1 MGCLF
6 SSKQK
11 EDDFNRPLDFEKMK
25 NLCPSCS
32 NTAILFD
39 LHSDNEHIRFNC
51 ECNKSKIEDYNLR
64 DYFEIIKDKSK
75 KDNNQTIETVEY
87 CELCKKFCFKEDSD
101 LHKNHN
107 VQKKN
112 KEQIMKII
120 EGNKNDTNVK
130 NTIIEKCE
138 NICKMIVFNQ
148 IVLNTFENN
157 KYNYFHAKSIIN
169 IANSIL
175 KEKERKIEEIEYVM
189 KDLKKRREDH
199 NEQFVSFSKYSFDII
214 NNELRLK
221 PSDEK
226 EQKEQEELKKQ
237 EDQKR
242 EEFQEKEELERIN
255 KIKNVERICLFPDD
269 KSEPL
274 NSDKVLGDDG
284 FISLS
289 KILFTQLKEIDLAE
303 NKIKEVN
310 CLENMILPYLEYLDM
325 SDNIIEDIKPIADLK
340 CEKLKEICLQNNKI
354 KTIKHFENSYFPDLE
369 LLRVENNKFEKHA
382 EENSIVIKKYKGIII
397 IEAMLPSDF
406 DKKYKTTICSGEK
419 DKKKIE
425 EYKDKLQKEIDD
437 ENNKLKREE
446 EEKKSQENNLKE
458 NENLQANK
466 KEENL
471 KENQKKDKFQI
482 EYDKKIKTVKKIYVY
497 EINYGKLEKILPESV
512 DKFFF
517 ERQKEM
523 LKDLYLTIPKRNK
536 IEKIAL
542 FNCKIEDAS
551 ILAKFP
557 FYNTKSLD
565 LSLNKIKNINFLL
578 KMRTKNLKNLY
589 LNHNKINDIRALTKI
604 TAGKTSIKAL
614 SLNKNNIGSVY
625 EQKRSDLEKLAKKGI
640 DIDIYYMEGDYED
653 DQFSDDEKNQKGKK

>member
-25 NLCPSCS
+25 NLCPDCF

-75 KDNNQTIETVEY
+75 KGKNKTIETVEY
-87 CELCKKFCFKEDSD
+87 CVLCKKFCFKEDSD

-107 VQKKN
+107 VQTKN
-112 KEQIMKII
+112 KEQIMEII
-120 EGNKNDTNVK
+120 KGNKNDTNEISTTSNNGK

-138 NICKMIVFNQ
+138 NICKIIVFNQ

-189 KDLKKRREDH
+189 KDLKKRREEH

-242 EEFQEKEELERIN
+242 QEFQEKEELERIN

-325 SDNIIEDIKPIADLK
+325 SYNIIEDIKPIADLK

-354 KTIKHFENSYFPDLE
+354 KTIKHFENSYFPDLD

-419 DKKKIE
+419 DKKKNRRI
-425 EYKDKLQKEIDD
+425 
-437 ENNKLKREE
+437 
-446 EEKKSQENNLKE
+446 
-458 NENLQANK
+458 
-466 KEENL
+466 
-471 KENQKKDKFQI
+471 
-482 EYDKKIKTVKKIYVY
+482 
-497 EINYGKLEKILPESV
+497 
-512 DKFFF
+512 
-517 ERQKEM
+517 
-523 LKDLYLTIPKRNK
+523 
-536 IEKIAL
+536 
-542 FNCKIEDAS
+542 
-551 ILAKFP
+551 
-557 FYNTKSLD
+557 
-565 LSLNKIKNINFLL
+565 
-578 KMRTKNLKNLY
+578 
-589 LNHNKINDIRALTKI
+589 
-604 TAGKTSIKAL
+604 
-614 SLNKNNIGSVY
+614 
-625 EQKRSDLEKLAKKGI
+625 
-640 DIDIYYMEGDYED
+640 
-653 DQFSDDEKNQKGKK
+653 

>member
-25 NLCPSCS
+25 NLCPGCS

-51 ECNKSKIEDYNLR
+51 ECNKSNIEDYNLR

-107 VQKKN
+107 VQNKN
-112 KEQIMKII
+112 KEQIMEII
-120 EGNKNDTNVK
+120 TGNKNDTNEISTTSNNGK

-221 PSDEK
+221 PSNEK
-226 EQKEQEELKKQ
+226 EQKEQEKLKKQ

-242 EEFQEKEELERIN
+242 EEFQEKEELEMIN

-354 KTIKHFENSYFPDLE
+354 KTIKHFENSYFPDLD

-382 EENSIVIKKYKGIII
+382 EENSKVIKKFKRIII
-397 IEAMLPSDF
+397 IEAMLPIEF
-406 DKKYKTTICSGEK
+406 DKKYDTAICSEKK
-419 DKKKIE
+419 DKKEIKIF
-425 EYKDKLQKEIDD
+425 KANLQKDIDD
-437 ENNKLKREE
+437 ENKKLKE
-446 EEKKSQENNLKE
+446 EEKKKLQENNLKG
-458 NENLQANK
+458 NENLQTNK

-471 KENQKKDKFQI
+471 KKEEQKEKKNNVQI
-482 EYDKKIKTVKKIYVY
+482 NYEKKIKTVKKIYLY
-497 EINYGKLEKILPESV
+497 EMNYGLLNSP
-512 DKFFF
+512 
-517 ERQKEM
+517 QKM

-536 IEKIAL
+536 IEMMVL

-557 FYNTKSLD
+557 FYNTNSLD
-565 LSLNKIKNINFLL
+565 LSLNKINNINFLL
-578 KMRTKNLKNLY
+578 KMRTRNLKNLY

-604 TAGKTSIKAL
+604 TASIRLL
-614 SLNKNNIGSVY
+614 SLNKNVIGSVY
-625 EQKRSDLEKLAKKGI
+625 EKKKDDLKKLADKNITI
-640 DIDIYYMEGDYED
+640 DINVMKGDYED
-653 DQFSDDEKNQKGKK
+653 DQFSDDEENKKEKK